1 MAILGGS
8 VQQSVVVG
16 APFTGN
22 HAGAAFFFY
31 GSGHRWSQPQKLVAD
46 DGAAGDQLGYSVA
59 IGLLPGGNLQ
69 EVETGAP
76 LATVNGKAGKG
87 AVYAFQG
94 RAGGGW
100 TQAKLTSY
108 YGVAGEN
115 FGASTAISG
124 DTTWSARLPCRASS
138 IALLSRRV
146 HRNCKGQCTYHPV
159 APRNRR

>member
-46 DGAAGDQLGYSVA
+46 DGAAGDQLGYSGA